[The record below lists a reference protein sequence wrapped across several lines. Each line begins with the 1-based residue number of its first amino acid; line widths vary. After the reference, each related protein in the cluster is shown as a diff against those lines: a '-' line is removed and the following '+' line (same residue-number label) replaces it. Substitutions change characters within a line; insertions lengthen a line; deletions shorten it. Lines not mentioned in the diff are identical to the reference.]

1 MRRKQAKF
9 IEHGGTARVIA
20 IAIARVLLPVLC
32 FLGAFGRA
40 MFVPIQVWAHQQA
53 FATTTLRGMG
63 MEILTGFAT
72 APSTTFTALTMAT
85 GDSLQVRNSNPAKN
99 VWLLGMWAQN
109 QVAGSFRV
117 HSPKL
122 HDNVQGIRIRNN
134 TGDTLP
140 LFPRGIKQLLYPQD
154 VLVAEIT
161 GSAVGGKIE
170 QGSLLMYYED
180 LPGSTAR
187 LITPADVQ
195 KGGVNIF
202 PVQCSITAGSA
213 GGYSGSQAI
222 NATVDL
228 FKANTDYALIGYHV
242 SAACTSVG
250 IKGPDVSGMRVGGPG
265 DPTFSELTGD
275 FFRWA
280 SDYTGLP
287 MIPVINSANKAGT
300 FIDVAQNDGGAAV
313 VVDLIFV
320 ELAKG
325 SVNI

>member
-187 LITPADVQ
+187 LITLRTCKRAASTYSRCSARLRRARRAATPALRLSMPRWTCSRPTLITRSSAITSRRRV
-195 KGGVNIF
+195 
-202 PVQCSITAGSA
+202 PVWESRGRT
-213 GGYSGSQAI
+213 
-222 NATVDL
+222 
-228 FKANTDYALIGYHV
+228 F
-242 SAACTSVG
+242 
-250 IKGPDVSGMRVGGPG
+250 RVC
-265 DPTFSELTGD
+265 
-275 FFRWA
+275 A
-280 SDYTGLP
+280 
-287 MIPVINSANKAGT
+287 
-300 FIDVAQNDGGAAV
+300 
-313 VVDLIFV
+313 
-320 ELAKG
+320 
-325 SVNI
+325 